1 MVITTAQ
8 FIQQSLN
15 PGSAQIKIL
24 LAEFGRLARKF
35 GKCPN
40 RKKDLIPAS
49 IYLSKLTIK
58 TLKRHQWRRS
68 GVFIVSFGHISNLV
82 LVFLL
87 LTLNNFVH
95 LCCKKIISNE
105 WIKEWMSAGWMNEWM
120 DKWMEWMIL
129 GRTSFSFNFSFLFL
143 AIIAT
148 DTAFVDYKYFQ
159 ALLISSRLA
168 SLFVFFKSRLQ
179 LFMST

>member
-1 MVITTAQ
+1 MNQ
-8 FIQQSLN
+8 
-15 PGSAQIKIL
+15 G
-24 LAEFGRLARKF
+24 
-35 GKCPN
+35 
-40 RKKDLIPAS
+40 
-49 IYLSKLTIK
+49 
-58 TLKRHQWRRS
+58 
-68 GVFIVSFGHISNLV
+68 
-82 LVFLL
+82 
-87 LTLNNFVH
+87 
-95 LCCKKIISNE
+95 
-105 WIKEWMSAGWMNEWM
+105 MSAGWMNEWM

-168 SLFVFFKSRLQ
+168 SLFFFLKSRLQ